1 MTQPLVILGAGTFAL
16 ETLDIAETVG
26 GFEPLAFA
34 VSLERPAP
42 GAQLAGLP
50 IYFADD
56 LPFSPTGCAL
66 VTGIASTQ
74 RRALVE
80 TMLARGYRFTSVI
93 HPSAIISKRST
104 VGAGCVIN
112 PGVIIASNTVIDDHV
127 ILNRGSLIG
136 HDNHLH
142 SFVTVGPGANL
153 AGGLSVGAGT
163 YIGVGAVIRDHL
175 SIGAGALVAAGAVV
189 VKSVADNTQ
198 VGGLP
203 AQVMK
208 IGVNGL

>member
-1 MTQPLVILGAGTFAL
+1 MTQPLIILGAGTFAL
-16 ETLDIAETVG
+16 ETLDIAETAG

-50 IYFADD
+50 IYFAAD
-56 LPFSPTGCAL
+56 LPFSPADCAL
-66 VTGIASTQ
+66 VAGIASTH
-74 RRALVE
+74 RRAFIE
-80 TMLARGYRFTSVI
+80 TMLARGYTFTSVI
-93 HPSAIISKRST
+93 HPSASISKRST
-104 VGAGCVIN
+104 VGTGCVIH
-112 PGVIIASNTVIDDHV
+112 PGVIIASNTIIADHV

-136 HDNHLH
+136 HDNHIN

-153 AGGLSVGAGT
+153 AGGLAVGEGT

-175 SIGAGALVAAGAVV
+175 SIGSESLVAAGAVV
-189 VKSVADNTQ
+189 VKSVAANTQ

-208 IGVNGL
+208 TGVKGL